1 MKNAE
6 LKGKGLDELNVIL
19 GNYKKELFNLR
30 FQRATGVLG
39 DTSRVS
45 IIRKT
50 IARIKT
56 LMNSLSSLMN
66 GGKNA

>member
-45 IIRKT
+45 MIRKT

>member
-6 LKGKGLDELNVIL
+6 LKGKGLDELNVLL
-19 GNYKKELFNLR
+19 GNFKKELFNLR
-30 FQRATGVLG
+30 FQRAGGVM
-39 DTSRVS
+39 TNTARVS
-45 IIRKT
+45 MVRKA

-56 LMNSLSSLMN
+56 MLNSLSSLTN

>member
-6 LKGKGLDELNVIL
+6 LKGKTIDQLDGLLL
-19 GNYKKELFNLR
+19 SFKKELFNLR
-30 FQRATGVLG
+30 FQKASGALANTA
-39 DTSRVS
+39 RVT
-45 IIRKT
+45 IVKRT

-56 LMNSLSSLMN
+56 LINSMSFSVN